1 MAGGQVQTSIGL
13 GAGDLGLHHLM
24 YLATD
29 GKVDAVTFGQRH
41 HACCGLDTFG
51 DDVDPS
57 QSAGTDR
64 SGSDRRVGYDV
75 GVDAAVVERYRGRW
89 VALDGRGNVVVD
101 ADGLGA
107 VFEQLKVAGLSAKTV
122 QRVPDADAPMFV
134 GLS

>member
-1 MAGGQVQTSIGL
+1 
-13 GAGDLGLHHLM
+13 M